1 MALGDDDWRSD
12 PQQRYERLYGRK
24 KYCPHGLRN
33 YQCCRDCER
42 DHPYSLFSQNEG
54 GQPRS
59 SPNPF
64 DIPSPDASQRSEG
77 HTTDKREVPQT
88 KWGNLHTATN
98 LKDLKKS
105 YNSLAKKYH
114 PDKGG
119 TDEEFQELH
128 WMYERLLDRLK
139 IQEEYNE

>member
-12 PQQRYERLYGRK
+12 PQQRYDRLYGRK

-42 DHPYSLFSQNEG
+42 DHPFSMFSQNG

-59 SPNPF
+59 SPDPF

-77 HTTDKREVPQT
+77 HTTDKREVSQT

-105 YNSLAKKYH
+105 YKSLAKKYH

-119 TDEEFQELH
+119 TDEEFQDLQ

-139 IQEEYNE
+139 IQQEYNE